1 MVYLLL
7 GQGTLLKESQRASQ
21 RVDYSTYV
29 HDEDEGDM
37 HYADNILPHDLHHKE
52 VPASPY
58 TCTNILFSQISL
70 LELITFE

>member
-1 MVYLLL
+1 MSVVYLLL
-7 GQGTLLKESQRASQ
+7 GQVILLKESQRASQ

-52 VPASPY
+52 VPASL
-58 TCTNILFSQISL
+58 ILA
-70 LELITFE
+70 LIFYFLKYLFLN